1 LMKQPAR
8 IRKLVTFAEKRA
20 AKKPAASETFS
31 WIYDR
36 PVKIN

>member
-1 LMKQPAR
+1 MKQPAR